1 MLMCCSETAE
11 HHLQGL
17 CLDLKNLRLSPRLL
31 ARLAHQVAGKQEL
44 HRVTKQLLPDL
55 CQVCRVLLCNTQSP
69 LHASELMKHLRSPVW
84 PCTAAGVGHQE
95 LSALVCFHSLHMVL
109 YHTSS

>member
-1 MLMCCSETAE
+1 MCCPETE
-11 HHLQGL
+11 SHRLQGL

-55 CQVCRVLLCNTQSP
+55 CQV
-69 LHASELMKHLRSPVW
+69 RSFSL
-84 PCTAAGVGHQE
+84 AYSHFS
-95 LSALVCFHSLHMVL
+95 SACF
-109 YHTSS
+109 

>member
-1 MLMCCSETAE
+1 MCWSETGE
-11 HHLQGL
+11 RHLQGL

-55 CQVCRVLLCNTQSP
+55 CQV
-69 LHASELMKHLRSPVW
+69 RSFCFAHHFP
-84 PCTAAGVGHQE
+84 
-95 LSALVCFHSLHMVL
+95 SACS
-109 YHTSS
+109 

>member
-1 MLMCCSETAE
+1 MLVCKCEADLQRSAGLWKRCSLPVCCPETGA
-11 HHLQGL
+11 HSLQGL

-55 CQVCRVLLCNTQSP
+55 CQVRSASFAHSTSP
-69 LHASELMKHLRSPVW
+69 LHASELVRQLRPL
-84 PCTAAGVGHQE
+84 A
-95 LSALVCFHSLHMVL
+95 
-109 YHTSS
+109 